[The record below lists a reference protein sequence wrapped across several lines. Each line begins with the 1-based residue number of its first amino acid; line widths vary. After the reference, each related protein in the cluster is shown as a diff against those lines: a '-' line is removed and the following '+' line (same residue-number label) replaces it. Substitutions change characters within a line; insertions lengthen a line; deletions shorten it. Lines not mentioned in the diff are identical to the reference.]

1 MLYVGAVA
9 LLGAAALT
17 AAFVASG
24 PPQQTTWLAW
34 LVVMTLLVSVG
45 PPQVVGRIQLFSS
58 GLFTI
63 AAVPLVG
70 PVGTAIVSVVP
81 VLAARNEPIKR
92 VYNTSIRILYGLAGG
107 AAYAL
112 AGGVTLGTTPL
123 PDAAVL
129 ALAGRMA
136 LAAVVI
142 ATVNIVML
150 AGIVRVTS
158 GASLRA
164 VVPDLGRTIVPGYS
178 AYLVAAFLLTVL
190 WAPVGL
196 GAFAALMGLP
206 CLAVAQWALRQ
217 YVAEHET
224 RQSVLAAVLNALDV
238 RLPGTR
244 EQGEQ
249 VARVAEQMARVLGLA
264 PRDVETLTTAARLRD
279 IGLLSLPIAELDPGR
294 PLGALDG
301 PLREHPR
308 AARQVLGEL
317 GFLADALDII
327 EAHHERVDGSGYP
340 RGLRDAQIPMGSR
353 VLAVADAYVNLVL
366 PIGAHPALTPEA
378 AVAAC
383 LDAHGHLDPA
393 VVRALQVAIERGMP
407 PLAGAETAGSAG
419 RAAVPGAAVDHA
431 HPDSPRTVPR

>member
-1 MLYVGAVA
+1 
-9 LLGAAALT
+9 
-17 AAFVASG
+17 
-24 PPQQTTWLAW
+24 
-34 LVVMTLLVSVG
+34 MTLIVSWG

-58 GLFTI
+58 GLITI

-70 PVGTAIVSVVP
+70 PVGTAIVTVVP
-81 VLAARNEPIKR
+81 VLVARNEPIKR
-92 VYNTSIRILYGLAGG
+92 VYNAANRILYGLAGS
-107 AAYAL
+107 AAYAI

-136 LAAVVI
+136 LAAVVV
-142 ATVNIVML
+142 AAVNIVML

-164 VVPDLGRTIVPGYS
+164 TVPELSRTIIPAYA
-178 AYLVAAFLLTVL
+178 AYLVAGFLLTVL

-224 RQSVLAAVLNALDV
+224 RQSVLAAMLNALDV

-244 EQGEQ
+244 NQGEQ

-264 PRDVETLTTAARLRD
+264 PRDIETLTTAARLRD
-279 IGLLSLPIAELDPGR
+279 IGLLTLPIAELDPDR
-294 PLGALDG
+294 PLGTLEG
-301 PLREHPR
+301 SVREHPR
-308 AARQVLGEL
+308 AARRVLGEL
-317 GFLADALDII
+317 GFLADALDLI

-340 RGLRDAQIPMGSR
+340 RGLRGPQIPVGSR
-353 VLAVADAYVNLVL
+353 VLAVADSYVNLVL
-366 PIGAHPALTPEA
+366 PIGADPALTPQQ

-383 LDAHGHLDPA
+383 LDARGHLDPE
-393 VVRALQVAIERGMP
+393 VVRALQVALARGMP
-407 PLAGAETAGSAG
+407 PLDGAQPDASVG
-419 RAAVPGAAVDHA
+419 RAVVPGAAVDHA
-431 HPDSPRTVPR
+431 HPDPPRAVPR